1 MVAREFSSSAS
12 CTPNSRFSKLQE
24 NASPYAAPDALLR
37 PTYIYGRGSVCHQ
50 DHPATEMG
58 ICNYRD
64 ALDSAERVRVAV
76 LTGLIVLRYVVT
88 VYLIFFL
95 TYTPL
100 NIDHVRGVQGLISS
114 LLCQWLL
121 FSWLRCLI
129 SIYRGVLATAQ

>member
-1 MVAREFSSSAS
+1 
-12 CTPNSRFSKLQE
+12 
-24 NASPYAAPDALLR
+24 
-37 PTYIYGRGSVCHQ
+37 
-50 DHPATEMG
+50 MG

-76 LTGLIVLRYVVT
+76 LTGLIVLCYVVT

-121 FSWLRCLI
+121 FSWPR
-129 SIYRGVLATAQ
+129 